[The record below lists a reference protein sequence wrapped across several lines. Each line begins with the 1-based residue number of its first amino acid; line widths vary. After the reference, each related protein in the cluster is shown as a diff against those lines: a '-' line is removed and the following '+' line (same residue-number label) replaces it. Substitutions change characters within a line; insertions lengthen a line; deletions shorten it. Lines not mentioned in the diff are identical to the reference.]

1 MFTKVLPS
9 VEYYTESKYK
19 EDLVKKIF
27 CWKNFQYHIEPI
39 AVALFFLTGTPKVFG
54 YFSKVPSWLY
64 ALIIIFCMVFI
75 LYLLS
80 KGISSNNEKIRLSQ
94 IHHKCTHRLRDI
106 YVKSMNSLRTKSSSP
121 TIVEET
127 CNAICQEI
135 EYIFNEIK
143 KTNNVGVAIRLA
155 KQENDD
161 IYYVT
166 RGRSGLNPEREKNSE
181 KIPLSTGL
189 PAFLNNRD
197 QTGCLIYHDIFKAAA
212 QNAFQLTKNE
222 NNAHKSEIL
231 SLMALPLNC
240 GFSKTKKEMIGILY
254 ITSPQESFF
263 SVHDVDFARNLAD
276 FSAIIITQILL
287 EFKQLYQKK

>member
-1 MFTKVLPS
+1 MFTKILPS
-9 VEYYTESKYK
+9 VVYYTESKYK

-27 CWKNFQYHIEPI
+27 CWKNIQKHIEPI
-39 AVALFFLTGTPKVFG
+39 LITLFFLTGTPLVFD
-54 YFSKVPSWLY
+54 YFKKMPSWLY
-64 ALIIIFCMVFI
+64 VIIIIFCIVFI

-80 KGISSNNEKIRLSQ
+80 KGIASNNEKIRLSQ
-94 IHHKCTHRLRDI
+94 IHHKCTHKLRDI

-143 KTNNVGVAIRLA
+143 KTKNVGVAIRLA
-155 KQENDD
+155 KQEHDG

-166 RGRSGLNPEREKNSE
+166 RGRSGLNSEREKNSE
-181 KIPLSTGL
+181 KIPLTTGL

-197 QTGCLIYHDIFKAAA
+197 QTGCLIYNNIFKAADE
-212 QNAFQLTKNE
+212 NAFQLTKNE
-222 NNAHKSEIL
+222 TNTHKSEIT

-254 ITSPQESFF
+254 ITSPQESYF

-287 EFKQLYQKK
+287 EFRLYQKK